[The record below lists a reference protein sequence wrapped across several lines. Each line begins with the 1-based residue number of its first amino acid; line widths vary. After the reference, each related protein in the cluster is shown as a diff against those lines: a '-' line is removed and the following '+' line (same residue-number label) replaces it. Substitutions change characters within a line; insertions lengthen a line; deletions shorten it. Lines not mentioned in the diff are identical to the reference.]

1 MNFSGLVAEAFKRRG
16 STPASVIPGLKSGKL
31 RQYVVVGLLFAA
43 LYGGLYLL
51 FVSSASDK
59 PTKQEAVAQKA
70 MAATHITAAGEAVDP
85 RDRWIGTAGNKMT
98 EQEVRL
104 SQQEQ
109 STKDLLAKF
118 NQLQD
123 ELRHR
128 ADTSSAASPAPSS
141 GTVYASPVT
150 KILMPNGLPA
160 VTTPSAPPVPAATYP
175 PGTPGMAAQ
184 GMVLPPPVI
193 GIAAPF
199 AVDPG
204 VDIGHV
210 RLISTKPAPPAVG
223 TPSASP
229 STMPAAASGTSAPK
243 RDERTSERTSGQ
255 SFLPIGFVRS
265 KLLGGIYAST
275 GGQAQ
280 SNPLPVFLR
289 IKDLAVL
296 PNHFRA
302 NVQDCMVVGAAY
314 GDLAAE
320 RVYIRTELLSCIR
333 RDGQVLEVKAAGV
346 VYDDDGKLGLRGRM
360 ISKQDKILTQALL
373 AGVIGGIGQGL
384 QTFSSSTT
392 VTPAGGTITT
402 PNPGQEMKAGI
413 GAGVGRA
420 LDRLANYQISLAEKV
435 FPVIEVDSDR
445 AVDVAFTKG
454 IELSVPLPDLTG
466 AGDDD

>member
-1 MNFSGLVAEAFKRRG
+1 MTLSDLVAKAFKPRG
-16 STPASVIPGLKSGKL
+16 NTPASAIPGLKSGKL
-31 RQYVVVGLLFAA
+31 RQYAIVGLLFAT

-51 FVSSASDK
+51 FVSSSGDK

-70 MAATHITAAGEAVDP
+70 MEATHITAAGEAVDP

-98 EQEVRL
+98 EQEGRL

-109 STKDLLAKF
+109 STKDLMAKF
-118 NQLQD
+118 DRLQD

-128 ADTSSAASPAPSS
+128 ADTSSVPSPAS

-150 KILMPNGLPA
+150 KILMPTGLPA
-160 VTTPSAPPVPAATYP
+160 VTAPPPSPVPYP

-193 GIAAPF
+193 GAAVPI

-223 TPSASP
+223 TSSISP
-229 STMPAAASGTSAPK
+229 STTPSTGAAGAIK
-243 RDERTSERTSGQ
+243 RDDRTSGQ

-280 SNPLPVFLR
+280 SNPLPVFMR

-445 AVDVAFTKG
+445 SVDVAFTKG
-454 IELSVPLPDLTG
+454 IELPVPLPYLTG
-466 AGDDD
+466 ADDDD